1 MSDVEGP
8 SRKGLVLLAR
18 AMAYVINADNRTT
31 FEEKAKIV
39 TVLGKH
45 VARGD
50 ISHGQLQAIA
60 DDAFLHSERVPV
72 DHFLDEVKGELT
84 PAQKTSMV
92 INLYDTML
100 VDGQVASGERTV
112 VDKFISAFEM
122 DRQTMR
128 ALREVIML
136 KNDTGLFA
144 DSRHPFNE
152 PTFRLQLQLIGA
164 FESEM
169 PPELKYKPGDSK
181 KKK

>member
-1 MSDVEGP
+1 MTEQDGG
-8 SRKGLVLLAR
+8 SRRGLTILAR
-18 AMAYVINADNRTT
+18 GLAYVINADSRTT

-60 DDAFLHSERVPV
+60 DDAFLHSEKVPIER
-72 DHFLDEVKGELT
+72 FLDDVKNTLT
-84 PAQKTSMV
+84 PAQKASMV
-92 INLYDTML
+92 INLYDAML
-100 VDGQVASGERTV
+100 VDGQVATGERTV
-112 VDKFISAFEM
+112 VDKFIASFEI

-164 FESEM
+164 FDSET
-169 PPELKYKPGDSK
+169 PPELQYKPRDEK
-181 KKK
+181 K

>member
-1 MSDVEGP
+1 MAEQDKA

-18 AMAYVINADNRTT
+18 ALAYVINADSRTT
-31 FEEKAKIV
+31 FEEKAKII

-50 ISHGQLQAIA
+50 ITAGQLQAIA
-60 DDAFLHSERVPV
+60 DDAFVHSETVPV
-72 DHFLDEVKGELT
+72 ERFLADVTATLT
-84 PAQKTSMV
+84 PAQKASMV
-92 INLYDTML
+92 INLYDAML

-112 VDKFISAFEM
+112 VDKFISSFEM

-144 DSRHPFNE
+144 DARHPFNE
-152 PTFRLQLQLIGA
+152 PTFKLQLQLIGA
-164 FESEM
+164 FESEL
-169 PPELKYKPGDSK
+169 PPELQYKPRDEK
-181 KKK
+181 K